1 MIVGQNALLNQYV
14 PTFFIKDIVDGQT
27 LRYDSTRKAFINATG
42 GGGSGATRLGELDDV
57 SPSVDNP
64 LSLQNGQVLTFNTLT
79 DLWENQYIGG
89 TTGTAGQVLTS
100 NGLGFTPTWQTV
112 SGTGSVTS
120 VSVVTAN
127 GVSGIV
133 ANPTT
138 TPAIT
143 LTLGAITPTSV
154 TSTGSV
160 TGANL
165 IGINTGNQTITLSGD
180 VSGVSTGSPATSLIA
195 TLANSGVTANTY
207 GSSTQIPVFTVDS
220 KGRVTSVTNTTI
232 SVGTGTVTSVSSSGG
247 STGMS
252 LTTTSPTTT
261 PSITLGGTLNVANGG
276 TGAVSL
282 TGYVKGNGI
291 AAFTASATVPGAD
304 VSGNITGN
312 AANVTGV
319 VAIANGGTGQTT
331 APNAINALVPSQAGQ
346 TGKYLQ
352 TNGSTVSWMPG
363 DGLGTVTNV
372 TASNSQGVT
381 TLVTNGT
388 TTPNIAIGLGAITPT
403 SVAATGTVTGSNLSG
418 SNTGDQ
424 TITLTGE
431 VTGSGTSSFATALS
445 TTGVVAATYGSATQV
460 PVFAVDSKG
469 RITSVTNTT
478 IPVGTGTVTSI
489 TAGTGLTGGTITTS
503 GTIALA
509 NTAVVPGAY
518 TLANITV
525 DAQGRITSASNGS
538 AGVGTV
544 TSVSSSST
552 TGLTLTTS
560 NPTTTPAIAMAGTL
574 AATSG
579 GTGQTVYAIGD
590 LLYASTTT
598 ALSRLADVAT
608 GNALISGGVGVAPS
622 WGKIGLTTHVS
633 GTLALGN
640 GGTGATTQAG
650 AANAILP
657 SQGGNTGKF
666 LTTDGAN
673 VSWATVTTGGTV
685 TSASVTTTTDISGTV
700 ATPTTTPAFSLSL
713 TTTGVSAATYG
724 SATQVPV
731 FAVDTK
737 GRITSVTNTTITGGS
752 SAPETVVFHYGSG
765 GSGTFAPVDAIFS
778 QTSGVTA
785 VVTDGPN
792 CVATYTFT
800 GKSNPPKSITTY
812 GQVTD
817 SSGKNIFVI
826 KDTTSLPKAEILGG
840 GTAASPDLANGI
852 FSTAN
857 VLTLTTRMSDTG
869 ASATIGLRAWLVVVF
884 GF

>member
-1 MIVGQNALLNQYV
+1 
-14 PTFFIKDIVDGQT
+14 
-27 LRYDSTRKAFINATG
+27 
-42 GGGSGATRLGELDDV
+42 
-57 SPSVDNP
+57 
-64 LSLQNGQVLTFNTLT
+64 
-79 DLWENQYIGG
+79 
-89 TTGTAGQVLTS
+89 
-100 NGLGFTPTWQTV
+100 
-112 SGTGSVTS
+112 
-120 VSVVTAN
+120 
-127 GVSGIV
+127 
-133 ANPTT
+133 
-138 TPAIT
+138 
-143 LTLGAITPTSV
+143 
-154 TSTGSV
+154 
-160 TGANL
+160 
-165 IGINTGNQTITLSGD
+165 
-180 VSGVSTGSPATSLIA
+180 
-195 TLANSGVTANTY
+195 
-207 GSSTQIPVFTVDS
+207 
-220 KGRVTSVTNTTI
+220 
-232 SVGTGTVTSVSSSGG
+232 
-247 STGMS
+247 
-252 LTTTSPTTT
+252 
-261 PSITLGGTLNVANGG
+261 LGGTLNVANGG

-331 APNAINALVPSQAGQ
+331 APNAINALVPLQAGQ

-352 TNGSTVSWMPG
+352 TDGSTVSWMPG

-388 TTPNIAIGLGAITPT
+388 TTPNIAIGLGSITPT

-489 TAGTGLTGGTITTS
+489 TAGTGLSGGTITTS

-509 NTAVVPGAY
+509 NTAVVSGPY
-518 TLANITV
+518 TLANITI

-538 AGVGTV
+538 AGSVTNVSVVTANGVSGSVSNPTTTPAITLTLGAITPSSVAATGTLSGSNFSGSSSGANTGDQTITLTGAVTGSGTSSFATTYNDNLPVNKLNSGTGASGTTFWRGDGTWATPASGVGTV

-579 GTGQTVYAIGD
+579 GTGQTVYAVGD

-752 SAPETVVFHYGSG
+752 SAPETVVFHYSSG
-765 GSGTFAPVDAIFS
+765 GSGNLTPVDAIFS
-778 QTSGVTA
+778 QTSGVSA
-785 VVTDGPN
+785 VVTDGAN
-792 CVATYTFT
+792 CFVTFT
-800 GKSNPPKSITTY
+800 FATKTTPPKSIMLY
-812 GQVTD
+812 GQNFVANTFSIVTG
-817 SSGKNIFVI
+817 SAAYGAAAANVRIV
-826 KDTTSLPKAEILGG
+826 GG
-840 GTAASPDLANGI
+840 GTSASPDLANGI
-852 FSTAN
+852 FSATN
-857 VLTLTTRMSDTG
+857 VVTLQLRMSDTG
-869 ASATIGLRAWLVVVF
+869 ASSTIGNRAWLVVVF